1 MAPTLKEPLTWE
13 GMGKIFWRPR
23 RLSLWEWPVDWYHFQ
38 PNKSRWTVPLRNNY
52 WLILFWTPIN
62 PRKTL
67 PLKTESFNAGH
78 NEIMSW
84 AVHLCR
90 KWNEERIVIHAG
102 FYLRCTRSFRSNISV
117 EDVSTKYLV
126 VLYLYAENESNQ
138 LTTVHLNR
146 VSVLI

>member
-1 MAPTLKEPLTWE
+1 LIPSQEKCEIFFPSIHKIILLK
-13 GMGKIFWRPR
+13 
-23 RLSLWEWPVDWYHFQ
+23 LS
-38 PNKSRWTVPLRNNY
+38 LRNNY

-67 PLKTESFNAGH
+67 PLKTETFNAGH

-102 FYLRCTRSFRSNISV
+102 FYLRRIRPFRSNISV
-117 EDVSTKYLV
+117 EDVKYKVSCSTVSLWREWSEPINYRTPELELGRKCIIRFSRKRKFN
-126 VLYLYAENESNQ
+126 EN
-138 LTTVHLNR
+138 
-146 VSVLI
+146 